1 MTGLLQLELA
11 VFAVGCVQLKRLL
24 VLVKS
29 SRLTMPMNVFHL
41 GKVKYRLEKMIVIKD
56 YAREIHEAI
65 LGTKVT
71 QVDGNLIALHDS
83 FYLLKA
89 MIIDTAR
96 RGNKTI
102 LIGNGGSSQIASHIA
117 IDYCKNGGWRAMA
130 FNDVA
135 ALTCLANDFGY
146 EYVFAK
152 QLEMHAVAGDTLI
165 LISSSGQSANI
176 LRAATTAQ
184 KTRIPE
190 INIVTFTGFGVD
202 NPLRRHGALN
212 FYVPSCDYGIVE
224 IAHLTLLH
232 SIVSMEMG
240 LVNRLEPF
248 RRPIPDAT
256 VAVAARGKTTI
267 VDKELYGKGR
277 IPGRKM
283 PRPILQE
290 V

>member
-1 MTGLLQLELA
+1 
-11 VFAVGCVQLKRLL
+11 
-24 VLVKS
+24 
-29 SRLTMPMNVFHL
+29 
-41 GKVKYRLEKMIVIKD
+41 MIVIID

-65 LGTKVT
+65 IGTKVT
-71 QVDGNLIALHDS
+71 SADGNIIELHDS

-89 MIIDTAR
+89 IIIGTAQL
-96 RGNKTI
+96 GNKTI

-117 IDYCKNGGWRAMA
+117 IDYCKNAGWRAMA

-152 QLEMHAVAGDTLI
+152 QLEMHAGAGDTLI
-165 LISSSGQSANI
+165 LISSSGQSANM
-176 LRAATTAQ
+176 LRAVDTAQ
-184 KTRIPE
+184 KTRISE
-190 INIVTFTGFGVD
+190 IVTFTGFGVD

-256 VAVAARGKTTI
+256 IAVAARGKTT
-267 VDKELYGKGR
+267 VVARGKTTV
-277 IPGRKM
+277 RKM
-283 PRPILQE
+283 PRPVLQE